1 MRKHTRNSAN
11 WFQSILLKREKRQ
24 LQYDLAK
31 LNFLTERKQEIEK
44 QTNVIWKIINFIPN
58 NHLRAEYDFLL
69 QNKETIESRIS
80 EINYKINE
88 F

>member
-1 MRKHTRNSAN
+1 MKRHTKNSMS
-11 WFQSILLKREKRQ
+11 WFQSTLLKREKRRF
-24 LQYDLAK
+24 QYDLAK

-69 QNKETIESRIS
+69 QNKETIESRIQ
-80 EINYKINE
+80 EINYKTNE
-88 F
+88 D